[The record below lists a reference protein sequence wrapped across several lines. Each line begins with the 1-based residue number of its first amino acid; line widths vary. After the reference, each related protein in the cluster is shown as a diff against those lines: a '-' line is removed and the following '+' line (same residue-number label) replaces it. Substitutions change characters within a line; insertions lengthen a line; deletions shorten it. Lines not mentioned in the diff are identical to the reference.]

1 MSKDPVCIR
10 KNKHCTDG
18 YCEIC
23 NPGVKAVPTNEGSS
37 GLALVVFLFIVLIA
51 IALWFQS

>member
-10 KNKHCTDG
+10 KNKHCTEG

-23 NPGVKAVPTNEGSS
+23 NPGIKTVPTNEGSS
-37 GLALVVFLFIVLIA
+37 GLALVVFLFIILIA
-51 IALWFQS
+51 LALWLR